1 MNHRRIIIAISFRAL
16 KGDNEM
22 NEEINTETLKQL
34 IAIHRDDPEMTEII
48 TEALE
53 SFEKYHQAIYSLE
66 IRRALYAQ
74 GAISSETYREVVPEL
89 DGIRTRR
96 HNVLLSEV
104 NMLNRLAE
112 QAGLPPFYPGEVS
125 EERPI
130 RTWVADAVLDYVRQ
144 VIDDRVT
151 GGR

>member
-1 MNHRRIIIAISFRAL
+1 M
-16 KGDNEM
+16 
-22 NEEINTETLKQL
+22 TEKIHPET
-34 IAIHRDDPEMTEII
+34 IHRLLEIERDDAETIELLV
-48 TEALE
+48 TALE

-144 VIDDRVT
+144 VINDRVT